1 MSPAKLP
8 SPTLPASGS
17 SLNAEGHHTCTRC
30 PVCATEEC
38 KVLEQLGMYCQ
49 TMCAASQ
56 AEAES
61 ESRRTP
67 QGPRLSRS
75 AA

>member
-1 MSPAKLP
+1 MSPATLP

-17 SLNAEGHHTCTRC
+17 SLNSEGHHTCTRC
-30 PVCATEEC
+30 PVCASEEC
-38 KVLEQLGMYCQ
+38 KVLEELGMYCE

-56 AEAES
+56 AEAAEKDVRKA
-61 ESRRTP
+61 RRT
-67 QGPRLSRS
+67 RRS

>member
-1 MSPAKLP
+1 MSPANLP
-8 SPTLPASGS
+8 SPGLPASGS

-30 PVCATEEC
+30 PVCASEEC
-38 KVLEQLGMYCQ
+38 KVLEELGMYCE

-56 AEAES
+56 AEAADE
-61 ESRRTP
+61 EARKARR
-67 QGPRLSRS
+67 PRRS